1 MFLKNTQDR
10 YGWISI
16 SLHWAV
22 AALLFLL
29 FALGLWMVELDYY
42 SNWYHDAPFIHKSV
56 GALLMMLMALRFT
69 WVRLNPKPKPLSK
82 NAKLNFV
89 ATTVH
94 ALLYALV
101 FALGISGYL
110 ISTAEG
116 QGVSVFDW
124 FIVPA
129 WLEVFEGQADVA
141 GEVHEWLAYGLMTLV
156 GLHAAAALKHH
167 YVDRDQTLRRMWHP
181 GSDSQ

>member
-1 MFLKNTQDR
+1 MLFKNTPDR

-16 SLHWAV
+16 SLHWMLA
-22 AALLFLL
+22 AALFSL
-29 FALGLWMVELDYY
+29 FALGVWMVELDYY
-42 SNWYHDAPFIHKSV
+42 SNWYHDAPFIHKSIGV
-56 GALLMMLMALRFT
+56 LLVMMMVLRFI

-89 ATTVH
+89 AGMVH
-94 ALLYALV
+94 GVLYVLV

-124 FIVPA
+124 FNVPA
-129 WLEVFEGQADVA
+129 WLQAFEGQADVA

-156 GLHAAAALKHH
+156 GLHALGALKHH
-167 YVDRDQTLRRMWHP
+167 FIDRDKTLMRMLRP